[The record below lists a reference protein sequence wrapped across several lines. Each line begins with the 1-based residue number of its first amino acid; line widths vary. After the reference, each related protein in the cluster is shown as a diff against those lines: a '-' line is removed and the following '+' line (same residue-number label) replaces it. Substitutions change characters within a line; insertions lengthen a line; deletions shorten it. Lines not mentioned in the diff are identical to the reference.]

1 MPAGKDNSYRP
12 CFLYR
17 PCFHEGLGCR
27 EAADGGYRR
36 MFVTIHSL
44 TPNVEGNRM
53 QLRVPELLVTRPESG
68 DIAQL
73 GEHGVRIAEVG
84 GSSPPIST
92 NHAPVAQPG

>member
-1 MPAGKDNSYRP
+1 MFAG
-12 CFLYR
+12 
-17 PCFHEGLGCR
+17 
-27 EAADGGYRR
+27 
-36 MFVTIHSL
+36 IHSL

-53 QLRVPELLVTRPESG
+53 PLRVPELLATRSESG

-92 NHAPVAQPG
+92 KPAPVAQPG